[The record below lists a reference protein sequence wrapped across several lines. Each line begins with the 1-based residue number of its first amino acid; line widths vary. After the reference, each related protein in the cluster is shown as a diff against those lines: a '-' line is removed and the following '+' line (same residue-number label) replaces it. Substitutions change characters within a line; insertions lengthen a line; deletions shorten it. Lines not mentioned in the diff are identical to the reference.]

1 LITALNWS
9 GRARGKPA
17 QNRDSEARA
26 TESKQPSERE
36 ASWIRAAQ
44 RGDRKAL
51 DELVRLYQDRVYG
64 FLYRMTNDRDLA
76 LDLAQDTFIKA
87 FKGLKGFKSEAA
99 LGPWLLAIARN
110 CFLDHTRRVAAD
122 ISRVSYLSRGRS
134 DSLEDIGSGVEDP
147 ALVRLASDTGVLEAL
162 AQVPSPLRE
171 ALVLRHIEDLS
182 YEQIAEAL
190 DAPLGTVKT
199 WIHRGRTNL
208 RNHLEKGG
216 GA

>member
-1 LITALNWS
+1 LINALNWS
-9 GRARGKPA
+9 GRACGSHA

-36 ASWIRAAQ
+36 AAWVRAAQ
-44 RGDRKAL
+44 RGDRKAM
-51 DELVRLYQDRVYG
+51 DELVRLHQDRVYG

-87 FKGLKGFKSEAA
+87 FKGLKGFRSEAA
-99 LGPWLLAIARN
+99 LGPWLLTIARN
-110 CFLDHTRRVAAD
+110 CFLDHTRRVASD
-122 ISRVSYLSRGRS
+122 LSRGRA
-134 DSLEDIGSGVEDP
+134 DSLEDVGSGAEDP
-147 ALVRLASDTGVLEAL
+147 ALVRLASDTGVMEAL

-190 DAPLGTVKT
+190 EAPLGTVKT
-199 WIHRGRTNL
+199 WLHRGRTSL